1 MSDCRAALARSKGWA
16 PRPLQQPKLQPTAGI
31 TLADSTPTSAAAAVS
46 GGTQSGAAAVQPM
59 PWQNL
64 GLRFTTA
71 PVVDDED
78 MMSDA
83 QAENVHAHN
92 QLAESADQVR
102 HTSAVEQHAADQYQ
116 HILVTHAVLQHAVAV
131 AHH

>member
-1 MSDCRAALARSKGWA
+1 MSTCRAALARSKGWA
-16 PRPLQQPKLQPTAGI
+16 PRPLPQPKLQPTAGI

-83 QAENVHAHN
+83 QAGNVYAHN

-102 HTSAVEQHAADQYQ
+102 HSSAVEQHAADQHQ
-116 HILVTHAVLQHAVAV
+116 RIFSDSCCVAV
-131 AHH
+131 AAALH